1 MPARP
6 AVAIPGALAGYHVA
20 RLRDATT
27 PPHDFR
33 RHAGALSALVLA
45 EALSDLEGADAE
57 VMTPLAP
64 ARALVPARRV
74 TLVPVLRAGFAMLQP
89 GLDLLPHDT
98 RVGFLGLERD
108 ERTLEPRS
116 YLESLPGGLADD
128 EVVALDPMIATGGS
142 GLAALRALRAAGA
155 VRLRLAGLIAAPEGL
170 SVIAAGEP
178 GVAVTVAAIDDR
190 LDARGFIIPGLGD
203 AGDRLFAQAGGA

>member
-1 MPARP
+1 MPARAP
-6 AVAIPGALAGYHVA
+6 VAIPGALAGYHLS

-33 RHAGALSALVLA
+33 RHAGALSAMVLA
-45 EALSDLEGADAE
+45 EALSDLDGRDAE
-57 VMTPLAP
+57 VVTPLAP
-64 ARALVPARRV
+64 ARAWVPARRV

-98 RVGFLGLERD
+98 RVGFLGLKRD
-108 ERTLEPRS
+108 ERTLAPRS
-116 YLESLPGGLADD
+116 YLESLPRGLVDD

-170 SVIAAGEP
+170 SVIAEGEP
-178 GVAVTVAAIDDR
+178 DVAVTVAAIDER
-190 LDARGFIIPGLGD
+190 LDERGFIIPGLGD
-203 AGDRLFAQAGGA
+203 AGDRLFAEAGSE